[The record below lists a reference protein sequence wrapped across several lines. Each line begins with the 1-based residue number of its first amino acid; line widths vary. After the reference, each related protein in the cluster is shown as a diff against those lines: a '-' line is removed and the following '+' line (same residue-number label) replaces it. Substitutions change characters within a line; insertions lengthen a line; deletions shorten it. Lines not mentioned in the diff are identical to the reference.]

1 MQHARMNSLSC
12 VATSTAWPSEA
23 AKRRDRVALNARVR
37 QGDPIGYA
45 SCEGGF
51 SSGTHLH
58 FARRYNGQWIQIDGA
73 NPLVLSGFEAFSTG
87 TVYDGYLVNGDQVV
101 EAWYYQNDANR
112 IDR

>member
-1 MQHARMNSLSC
+1 MDGDARTGWTHLYLHVGS
-12 VATSTAWPSEA
+12 
-23 AKRRDRVALNARVR
+23 KDRVALNARVR

-73 NPLVLSGFEAFSTG
+73 NPLVLSGFEAFSTS